1 MSAAGWLALLVT
13 WAIAVASPGPDF
25 VAVLRSGAAY
35 GRRDALLVGAGVV
48 SGIACWILL
57 AITGIGAVLAA
68 HAGLYVV
75 LRVVGAVVLVGYG
88 LVILWHS
95 RQAAGATAAPQEHVR
110 RARSG
115 LAAYR
120 LGLATNLANPKALV
134 FFGALLASLLPP
146 SPDAALRLEV
156 MVAMLSL
163 AAAWFALT
171 ALATSSAVVVRA
183 YDRARTASDRV
194 LGTVFVGLGATLLG
208 HS

>member
-1 MSAAGWLALLVT
+1 M
-13 WAIAVASPGPDF
+13 
-25 VAVLRSGAAY
+25 LRSGAAY

-88 LVILWHS
+88 LMILWHS
-95 RQAAGATAAPQEHVR
+95 RHSSAAASASQDQAR
-110 RARSG
+110 RTRSG
-115 LAAYR
+115 IAAYR

-146 SPDAALRLEV
+146 SPDAALRVEV
-156 MVAMLSL
+156 MASMLAL
-163 AAAWFALT
+163 AGAWFALT

-183 YDRARTASDRV
+183 SDRARTGIDRV
-194 LGTVFVGLGATLLG
+194 LGAVFVGLGATLLG